1 MTTQVSNKKL
11 RRTHTKPPPKEM
23 RTVANTPD
31 YIPA

>member
-11 RRTHTKPPPKEM
+11 SRNAHQAPPKEM

>member
-11 RRTHTKPPPKEM
+11 STHTKPPPKEM